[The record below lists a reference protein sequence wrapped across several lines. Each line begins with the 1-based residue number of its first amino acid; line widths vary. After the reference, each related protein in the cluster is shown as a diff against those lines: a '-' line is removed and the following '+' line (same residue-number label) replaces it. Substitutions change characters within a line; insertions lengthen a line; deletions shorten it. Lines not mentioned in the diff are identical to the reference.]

1 MGLEQ
6 FTDDSSTSNT
16 STNGNTTTTKQKSSK
31 SEPKNSDN
39 DPFKVVGSGSGK
51 KKVFETK
58 EDWKSAVD
66 FIQNEMDM
74 SVNQVMSMNNEKRHT
89 VLHKAIMKSMGA
101 EPESFHPK
109 RECAICDNVFI
120 FPNYWRFVKY
130 RGETFCP
137 THTLEEC
144 KEEVEEINDIH

>member
-6 FTDDSSTSNT
+6 FSDDSSTSNT
-16 STNGNTTTTKQKSSK
+16 STSNKTTTSKQDS
-31 SEPKNSDN
+31 SDN
-39 DPFKVVGSGSGK
+39 ESDESNDDAFKVVGSGSGK
-51 KKVFETK
+51 KKVFETE
-58 EDWKSAVD
+58 EDWKSTVD

-89 VLHKAIMKSMGA
+89 VLHKAIMKNMGA

-109 RECAICDNVFI
+109 RECAICNNVFI

-144 KEEVEEINDIH
+144 EEEVEEINDIH